1 MTIKLIL
8 LQSGEQIVTDAR
20 EIISE
25 EKTVAYLF
33 KKPHKVTIN
42 KPFLV
47 SDENREQDD
56 KVQITLGPW
65 ILLTPNDEIAV
76 PNSYVITIVDP
87 IESLEAMYLEKTNPP
102 APKGL
107 PNLSDDQM
115 QKLREQLDLN
125 NLDLEKLT
133 QIYSPE
139 ELESLKEMYLG
150 STDGTDDQVSS
161 TEE

>member
-1 MTIKLIL
+1 M
-8 LQSGEQIVTDAR
+8 
-20 EIISE
+20 
-25 EKTVAYLF
+25 
-33 KKPHKVTIN
+33 
-42 KPFLV
+42 
-47 SDENREQDD
+47 
-56 KVQITLGPW
+56 
-65 ILLTPNDEIAV
+65 
-76 PNSYVITIVDP
+76 DP